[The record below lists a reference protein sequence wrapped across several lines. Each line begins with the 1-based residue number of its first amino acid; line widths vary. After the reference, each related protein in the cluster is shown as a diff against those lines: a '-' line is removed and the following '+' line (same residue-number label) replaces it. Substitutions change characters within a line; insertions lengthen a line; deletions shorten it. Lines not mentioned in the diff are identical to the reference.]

1 MEPIYHYRSSV
12 LMRVGFFF
20 SGGASSL
27 KAAYKSELHGKKYK
41 IVFAF
46 TDKPSASGIQFCQEV
61 GLPVIV
67 FNYKDFCEKKGLKL
81 RSLKDRPF
89 YFEEV
94 LRKIEPFKADIIGL
108 SGFMLIVTEPLLSAY
123 KNRIFNIHPFRLD
136 ILTGPQVERLDVG
149 NLMPAEVEKL
159 KEANQ
164 LERKYKGEDA
174 VYDGMIS
181 GEPYAQST
189 LHLATALF
197 DEGPILVMSK
207 KIYFDRERITRLLKM
222 RNYRPL
228 RKMADAIQ
236 EEMKWACDGPAF
248 IKALELAADGRLG
261 IQGNTIFLDGNPLP
275 YKGYQLSD

>member
-1 MEPIYHYRSSV
+1 MDFIYQRKGQE
-12 LMRVGFFF
+12 LMKVGFFF

-27 KAAYKSELHGKKYK
+27 KAAFKSELHGKKYK

-46 TDKPSASGIQFCQEV
+46 TDKPDASGIEFCQEI

-67 FNYKDFCEKKGLKL
+67 FNYKEFCEKKGLNP

-94 LRKIEPFKADIIGL
+94 LKRIEPFKADLIGL
-108 SGFMLIVTEPLLSAY
+108 SGFMLIVTEPLLSVY

-136 ILTGPQVERLDVG
+136 ILTGPRVERLDVG
-149 NLMPAEVEKL
+149 DLMPEEVEKL
-159 KEANQ
+159 RETNQ

-207 KIYFDRERITRLLKM
+207 KIYFDRERIDRLLKM

-228 RKMADAIQ
+228 RKIADAIQ

-248 IKALELAADGRLG
+248 VKALELAADGRLA
-261 IQGNTIFLDGNPLP
+261 IQGSTIFLDGKPLP
-275 YKGYQLSD
+275 YKGYQLS